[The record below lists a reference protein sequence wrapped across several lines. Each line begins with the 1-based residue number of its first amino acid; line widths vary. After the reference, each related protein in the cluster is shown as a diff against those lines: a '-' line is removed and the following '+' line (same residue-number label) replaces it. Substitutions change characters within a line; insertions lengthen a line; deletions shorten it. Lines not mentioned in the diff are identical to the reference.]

1 MKVLYVLSGTTRFGG
16 ASKAFIHL
24 IEGLIPKG
32 VNIFV
37 LCPDHN
43 GIYEDLVSMG
53 VSVKIAPVSFSEWPP
68 YSSFTDILL
77 FIPRLFYH
85 GLRIIISYF
94 VLLRWAELVKPDI
107 IHTNISLV
115 DIGFRVSRKLRI
127 PHVWHLRE
135 YNNDGFC
142 IAPSYKSFLHKLSS
156 PFNYNIA
163 ITKGVYE
170 YYSLRDLNSI
180 VIYDGVLSVH
190 DIRLSN
196 EKKGYYL
203 YAGRLEPSKGIEDC
217 LEAFKLFV
225 SKIKDNSVSLL
236 VAGDSNS
243 SSYMEWLKAKCE
255 GYPVVFLGMRTDISD
270 LMYYANAVIVPSYT
284 EGFGFVSAE
293 SMFNGTLLVGR
304 NTTGIKE
311 QMDNGL
317 CLVGREI
324 SLRFSNTQGLYQRL
338 CEIHNNGL
346 SYYREMVIDS
356 QDVVKSLYTKE
367 VHSDKVFDY
376 YNRILAKWNEKI
388 D

>member
-1 MKVLYVLSGTTRFGG
+1 MKVLFVLSGTTRFGG

-32 VNIFV
+32 VNIYV

-43 GIYEDLVSMG
+43 GIFEDLVSMG
-53 VSVKIAPVSFSEWPP
+53 VSAKIAPVSFSEWPP
-68 YSSFTDILL
+68 FNSFPNILL
-77 FIPRLFYH
+77 YIPRLFYH

-94 VLLRWAELVKPDI
+94 VLLRWAELIKPDI

-115 DIGFRVSRKLRI
+115 DIGFRVSQKLRI

-135 YNNDGFC
+135 YNNEGFC
-142 IAPSYKSFLHKLSS
+142 IAPSYKSFLRKLSS

-163 ITKGVYE
+163 ITKGVYD
-170 YYSLRDLNSI
+170 YYSLSDSNSI
-180 VIYDGVLSVH
+180 VIYDGVLSIH
-190 DIRLSN
+190 DIRLSI
-196 EKKGYYL
+196 EKKGYFL

-217 LEAFKLFV
+217 LDAFILFV
-225 SKIKDNSVSLL
+225 ENVKDNCESLL
-236 VAGDSNS
+236 VAGDSYS
-243 SSYMEWLKAKCE
+243 SSYLDFLKARCD
-255 GYPVVFLGMRTDISD
+255 GYPVSFLGMRTDISD
-270 LMYYANAVIVPSYT
+270 LMYYANAVIVPSYS

-304 NTTGIKE
+304 NSTGIKE

-317 CLVGREI
+317 IIAGREI
-324 SLRFSNTQGLYQRL
+324 SLRFSTTEDLYQRL

-346 SYYREMVIDS
+346 SYYKDMVIDS
-356 QDVVKSLYTKE
+356 QAVVKALYTKE

-376 YNRILAKWNEKI
+376 YNRILAKKDEKI